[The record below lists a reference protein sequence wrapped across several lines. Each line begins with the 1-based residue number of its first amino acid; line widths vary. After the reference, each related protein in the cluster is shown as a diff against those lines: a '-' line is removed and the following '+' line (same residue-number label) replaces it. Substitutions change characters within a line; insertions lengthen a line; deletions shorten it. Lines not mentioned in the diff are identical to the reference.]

1 MQRSKAHPSAVP
13 VLPEV
18 GQFALI
24 LALSLAVCQTVLPL
38 VGAHRGDTAMM
49 GVARTAALG
58 HFLFVAVA
66 FGCLTYA
73 FLSDDFSVLYV
84 ANHSQLSLPTLY
96 KVSAV
101 WGAHEGSLLMWILI
115 LAGWTLAVSRFS
127 SGLPDAFAA
136 RVIGVLGFLSIG
148 FLLFALLT
156 SNPFDRLIPAAADG
170 GDLNPLL
177 QDPGLAIHP
186 PLLYI
191 GYVGFSVAFAFAIA
205 AMISGDLDQKWA
217 KWTRPWTTVAW
228 LFLTL
233 GIALGSWWAYYELG
247 WGGWWFW
254 DAVENASFMPWLIG
268 TALIHSLAVTEKR
281 GLFKSW
287 TLLLAISAFSLS
299 LLGTFL
305 VRSGIIV
312 SVHAFATDP
321 TRGFFILTFL
331 AIVVIGALVLFAWRA
346 PSLDSDVGFGL
357 LSRETFLLLNNVLLV
372 VATALVLIGTLS
384 PLVIEMATG
393 GKISIGPPWFNVA
406 FLVPMLPLVIL
417 LGMGMH
423 TAWRIQDAS
432 SWWRV
437 LRIPALVAIVAGI
450 LIPLAIYGRISVLLV
465 VGSAAAV
472 WIVVS
477 SLIQPLRS
485 LRREKGAAGITRSA
499 LGMCVAHLGMG
510 LFVLGVTI
518 VSAFGVE
525 SDQALQPG
533 ESIEVAGYEFHMVG
547 LSNVQGPNFSAIEAE
562 IEIRDGADI
571 VATIRPQK
579 RQYLVQRSPMTEAG
593 IRAGLDKDLFVAL
606 GDQLGNNTWSVRVQY
621 KPLIRLIWL
630 GALIMAL
637 GGLIAIS
644 DRRYRSDK
652 RKATAPAPKA
662 AEATA

>member
-1 MQRSKAHPSAVP
+1 MI
-13 VLPEV
+13 PEI

-24 LALSLAVCQTVLPL
+24 LALSLAVCQAILPL

-49 GVARTAALG
+49 GVARTAATGQL
-58 HFLFVAVA
+58 LFVAVA
-66 FGCLTYA
+66 FGCLTWA
-73 FLSDDFSVLYV
+73 FVNDDFSVLYV

-101 WGAHEGSLLMWILI
+101 WGAHEGSLLMWILL
-115 LAGWTLAVSRFS
+115 LAGWTVAVARFS
-127 SGLPDAFAA
+127 SDLPEAFAA
-136 RVIGVLGFLSIG
+136 RVIGVLGFLSVG

-156 SNPFDRLIPAAADG
+156 SNPFDRLVPAAADG

-177 QDPGLAIHP
+177 QDPGLAFHP

-205 AMISGDLDQKWA
+205 AMISGDLDRKWA
-217 KWTRPWTTVAW
+217 KWTRPWTTLAW
-228 LFLTL
+228 MFLTL

-268 TALIHSLAVTEKR
+268 TALIHSLAVTERR

-287 TLLLAISAFSLS
+287 TLLLAITAFSLS

-321 TRGFFILTFL
+321 TRGFFILSFL
-331 AIVVIGALVLFAWRA
+331 AVVVIGALVLYAWRA

-406 FLVPMLPLVIL
+406 FLVPTIPLVIL

-423 TAWRIQDAS
+423 TAWRTQSAS
-432 SWWRV
+432 ALVKV
-437 LRIPALVAIVAGI
+437 LRIPAIIAVVLGVV
-450 LIPLAIYGRISVLLV
+450 IPLFVYGRVSVLLV
-465 VGSAAAV
+465 VGCAAAV
-472 WIVVS
+472 WIVLTA
-477 SLIQPLRS
+477 LIPIFRS
-485 LRREKGAAGITRSA
+485 LRREKGAARVTRSV
-499 LGMCVAHLGMG
+499 LGMSVAHLGMG
-510 LFVLGVTI
+510 LFVIGVTV

-525 SDQALQPG
+525 SDRALTPG
-533 ESIEVAGYEFHMVG
+533 GSIEVAGYEFEMRN
-547 LSNVQGPNFSAIEAE
+547 LSNVEGPNFSAIEAE
-562 IEIRDGADI
+562 IEIRKDGEF
-571 VATIRPQK
+571 VATVRPQK
-579 RQYLVQRSPMTEAG
+579 RQYLVQKSWMTEAG

-606 GDQLGNNTWSVRVQY
+606 GDQLGNGGWSVRVQY
-621 KPLIRLIWL
+621 KPLIRFIWL
-630 GALIMAL
+630 GALVMAL

-644 DRRYRSDK
+644 DRRYRVNVRE
-652 RKATAPAPKA
+652 RKKTAENAV
-662 AEATA
+662 EATA

>member
-1 MQRSKAHPSAVP
+1 VI
-13 VLPEV
+13 PEI
-18 GQFALI
+18 GQFALV
-24 LALSLAVCQTVLPL
+24 LALSLAICQAILPL
-38 VGAHRGDTAMM
+38 VGAHRGDAAMM
-49 GVARTAALG
+49 GVARTAATG
-58 HFLFVAVA
+58 HFFFAAVA
-66 FGCLTYA
+66 FACLTWA
-73 FLSDDFSVLYV
+73 FVADDFSVLYV
-84 ANHSQLSLPTLY
+84 ANHSQLALPTVY

-101 WGAHEGSLLMWILI
+101 WGAHEGSLLLWILL
-115 LAGWTLAVSRFS
+115 LAAWTVAVSRFS
-127 SGLPDAFAA
+127 AGLPVAFSA
-136 RVIGVLGFLSIG
+136 RVIGVLGLLSVG

-156 SNPFDRLIPAAADG
+156 SNPFARLVPAAADG
-170 GDLNPLL
+170 ADLNPLL
-177 QDPGLAIHP
+177 QDPGLALHP

-205 AMISGDLDQKWA
+205 AMISGDLDRNWA
-217 KWTRPWTTVAW
+217 KWTRPWTTLAW

-287 TLLLAISAFSLS
+287 TLLLAITAFSLS

-312 SVHAFATDP
+312 SVHAFASDP
-321 TRGFFILTFL
+321 TRGRFILAFL
-331 AIVVIGALVLFAWRA
+331 AIVVIGALILYAWRA
-346 PSLDSDVGFGL
+346 PALDSDAGFGL

-406 FLVPMLPLVIL
+406 FLVPMIPLVLL
-417 LGMGMH
+417 LGMGMQ
-423 TAWRIQDAS
+423 TAWRTQNAS
-432 SWWRV
+432 KWGRM
-437 LRIPALVAIVAGI
+437 LRGPAIIALVLGVV
-450 LIPLAIYGRISVLLV
+450 IPLLVYGRVSLLLV
-465 VGSAAAV
+465 VGCGAAM
-472 WIVVS
+472 WIISVALMPIV
-477 SLIQPLRS
+477 RF
-485 LRREKGAAGITRSA
+485 LRRGKGAAGITRST
-499 LGMCVAHLGMG
+499 LGMSVAHLGMG
-510 LFVLGVTI
+510 LFVIGVTI

-525 SDQALQPG
+525 SDRALRVG
-533 ESIEVAGYEFHMVG
+533 DSIEVAGYEFEMKE
-547 LSNVQGPNFSAIEAE
+547 LRNVQGPNFSAIEAE
-562 IEIRDGADI
+562 IEIRDDGDY
-571 VATIRPQK
+571 VATVRPQK

-606 GDQLGNNTWSVRVQY
+606 GDPLGDGGWSVRIQY

-630 GALIMAL
+630 GAMIMAL

-644 DRRYRSDK
+644 DRRYRVNVADK
-652 RKATAPAPKA
+652 SRASATPQ
-662 AEATA
+662 EATA

>member
-1 MQRSKAHPSAVP
+1 MI
-13 VLPEV
+13 PEI

-24 LALSLAVCQTVLPL
+24 LALSLAVCQAVIPM
-38 VGAHRGDTAMM
+38 VGAHRGDEAMM
-49 GVARTAALG
+49 GVARTAATG
-58 HFLFVAVA
+58 HFVFVAVA
-66 FGCLTYA
+66 FACLTWA
-73 FLSDDFSVLYV
+73 FVNDDFSVLYV
-84 ANHSQLSLPTLY
+84 ANHSQLALPTLY

-101 WGAHEGSLLMWILI
+101 WGAHEGSLLLWILL
-115 LAGWTLAVSRFS
+115 LAAWTVAVARFS

-136 RVIGVLGFLSIG
+136 RVIGVLGFLSVG

-156 SNPFDRLIPAAADG
+156 SNPFERLVPAAVDG

-205 AMISGDLDQKWA
+205 AMISGDLDRRWA
-217 KWTRPWTTVAW
+217 KWTRPWTTLAW
-228 LFLTL
+228 MFLTL

-287 TLLLAISAFSLS
+287 TLLLAITAFSLS

-321 TRGFFILTFL
+321 TRGFFILSFL
-331 AIVVIGALVLFAWRA
+331 AVVVVGALILYAWRA
-346 PSLDSDVGFGL
+346 PSLDSDAGFAL

-372 VATALVLIGTLS
+372 VATALVLMGTLA
-384 PLVIEMATG
+384 PLIVEMATG

-406 FLVPMLPLVIL
+406 FLVPTIPLIIL

-423 TAWRIQDAS
+423 AAWRTQPAS
-432 SWWRV
+432 SWGRT
-437 LRIPALVAIVAGI
+437 LRIPAIIALVLGVAI
-450 LIPLAIYGRISVLLV
+450 PLVGYGRISVMLF
-465 VGSAAAV
+465 VGCAAAA

-477 SLIQPLRS
+477 SLIPIVRS
-485 LRREKGAAGITRSA
+485 LRREKGAAGINRSM
-499 LGMCVAHLGMG
+499 LGMSVAHLGMG
-510 LFVLGVTI
+510 LFVIGVTI

-525 SDQALQPG
+525 SDRALSPG
-533 ESIEVAGYEFHMVG
+533 QSIEVAGYDFEMKE
-547 LSNVQGPNFSAIEAE
+547 LRNVQGPNFSAIEAE
-562 IEIRDGADI
+562 IEIRSGGEY
-571 VATIRPQK
+571 VATVRPQK
-579 RQYLVQRSPMTEAG
+579 RQYLVQQSPMTEAG

-606 GDQLGNNTWSVRVQY
+606 GDQLGNGGWSVRVQY
-621 KPLIRLIWL
+621 KPLIRFIWL
-630 GALIMAL
+630 GCLIMAL
-637 GGLIAIS
+637 GGIIAVS
-644 DRRYRSDK
+644 DRRYRVNVREK
-652 RKATAPAPKA
+652 VTAGAQ
-662 AEATA
+662 EATA